1 MKMREENK
9 KILEKYNIK
18 ILDDVDEML
27 DFLSEYMADNCF
39 YPGGDP
45 KDSCYE
51 IEKVYDNLIED
62 NIYNEQGKNEK

>member
-1 MKMREENK
+1 MIIREEDK

-18 ILDDVDEML
+18 IIDNKKEML
-27 DFLSEYMADNCF
+27 NAISEYMADNCF

-51 IEKVYDNLIED
+51 LEKVYDNIFYDNPIKKED
-62 NIYNEQGKNEK
+62 TQK